1 MKEEQIYIKNKLA
14 ELTEYM
20 NSEEYYS
27 LPSNEKSNISI
38 QKLGMEI
45 YLKALNNRLYNK
57 QESIDMTS
65 LLLMLPLL
73 MPFTSGITSSKSQE
87 FLEKSLK
94 EEKN

>member
-27 LPSNEKSNISI
+27 LPNNEKSNFVT

-65 LLLMLPLL
+65 LLIMLPLL
-73 MPFTSGITSSKSQE
+73 MPLTNG
-87 FLEKSLK
+87 FLPNKDFKLL
-94 EEKN
+94 EEIKN